1 MSETETSVFFTAK
14 SEDEGKRLDGFIGE
28 SSGEISRSFAAKL
41 IESGAVTVNGLAETS
56 KKYKV
61 AEGDEIEV
69 CVPEPESIDAKPED
83 IPLDIVYEDDHLL
96 VVNKPRG
103 MVVHPAPG
111 NYTGTLVN
119 ALMYHCGENLSAING
134 CLRPGIVHRIDKDT
148 SGLLVVAKSDRAHES
163 LSAQLA
169 QHSVTRR
176 YTALVYNN
184 LKEDEGTVDA
194 PIGRDPGDRFR
205 RAVTDRNGKRAV
217 THWRVLERF
226 GRFTLIEARL
236 ETGRTHQIRVHLSS
250 IGHPVLGDPIYSSR
264 DKAFPDATLMLH
276 SASLA
281 IRHPR
286 TGEEMTFRAPLPERF
301 IRTLG
306 ALSLAEAADAFK

>member
-14 SEDEGKRLDGFIGE
+14 SEDTGKRLDGFIGE

-83 IPLDIVYEDDHLL
+83 IPLDIVYEDDDLL

-226 GRFTLIEARL
+226 GRFTLIETRL
-236 ETGRTHQIRVHLSS
+236 ETGRTHQIRVHMS
-250 IGHPVLGDPIYSSR
+250 Y
-264 DKAFPDATLMLH
+264 
-276 SASLA
+276 
-281 IRHPR
+281 IRHPLAGDQLYGPKKQPFSFSGQLLHAGILGFNHPADGR
-286 TGEEMTFRAPLPERF
+286 YMEFKAELPEEFRKVLEEL
-301 IRTLG
+301 RKRYG
-306 ALSLAEAADAFK
+306 EGNS